1 MLIYVLLFPTI
12 LNTILLIVM
21 AVVLYRL
28 LGVADQLSARLG
40 RFMERGEEELFAT
53 TSSVRHVATQAG
65 NLLEKIVEVVDKYMF
80 ALAMRQSP
88 KGAQRTSSVISGLT
102 VGFNILKF
110 LMQYFKKDEEKAE

>member
-1 MLIYVLLFPTI
+1 MLFYVLLFPTI

-21 AVVLYRL
+21 AVVLYKL

-40 RFMERGEEELFAT
+40 RFVERGEEELFAT
-53 TSSVRHVATQAG
+53 SNSVRHAATQAG
-65 NLLEKIVEVVDKYMF
+65 NLMEKIVEVVDKYMF

-88 KGAQRTSSVISGLT
+88 KGSQRASSVISGLT

-110 LMQYFKKDEEKAE
+110 LMQYFKKDEEKVE